1 MPNTSHSARF
11 VDMYSRRGFLGTA
24 FALSC
29 MTLHA
34 NAGAPIEL
42 RIASVG
48 DELAFEPDHLTCPT
62 GASVR
67 LIFHHAGE
75 IIRTEAAFFADA
87 DKQSDVKAI
96 PDGDAAM
103 VLTATPI
110 CGKGEIT
117 MVDFVAPAPGQYTF
131 VCSVPGHG
139 ETMQG
144 VLTVTV

>member
-1 MPNTSHSARF
+1 
-11 VDMYSRRGFLGTA
+11 
-24 FALSC
+24 

-75 IIRTEAAFFADA
+75 IISDPHNWVLLKPGTEAAFFADA